1 MLPLLILE
9 QLAFIV
15 GFGVLLDTFVV
26 RSLTVPA
33 AVHLLG
39 ERTWWPGRPAARR
52 RDSRTGSSHAGESA
66 WSAAG
71 GPGHWGRCSTGPAQE
86 TSPARTRASHA
97 SASVKAS
104 SSAVARTGL
113 FRRSSDRG

>member
-1 MLPLLILE
+1 MLAATFGTLAVLPLLILN

-39 ERTWWPGRPAARR
+39 DRTWWPGRPGGRVRHTPASPL
-52 RDSRTGSSHAGESA
+52 DPSDPGGSMDPDAEG
-66 WSAAG
+66 
-71 GPGHWGRCSTGPAQE
+71 
-86 TSPARTRASHA
+86 TRQVRA
-97 SASVKAS
+97 
-104 SSAVARTGL
+104 
-113 FRRSSDRG
+113 